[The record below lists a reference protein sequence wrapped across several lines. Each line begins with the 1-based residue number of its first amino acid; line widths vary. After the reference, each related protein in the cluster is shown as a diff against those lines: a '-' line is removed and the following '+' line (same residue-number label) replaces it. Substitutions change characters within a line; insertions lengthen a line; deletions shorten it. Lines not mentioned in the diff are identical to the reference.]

1 MKKISLLLADSAI
14 FAGASYAEDITS
26 EVVKKEALTVK
37 YGETINVIGSDAKLI
52 FDPSIPSGWE
62 GGVQYALEIQKGA
75 AVNVLNGGLID
86 MNSVKKDFKV
96 IRASGLL
103 NVDSGTVRTDKITLG
118 DSAEFILSQ
127 ANAISASSLAAT
139 YLTFGGGAARAE
151 LNVSQTF
158 VLDFRK
164 TASAEL
170 SIASSAVLTV
180 ASWYVHENIA
190 DTAAPTAVVLND
202 FVSNSIFLA
211 DSAITAYDIS
221 DDGVLSVSY
230 TQGTQVKRQNF
241 SFLDKNGDIIAMK
254 LVDGVGGKYLST
266 AIPEPAEWAAVFGA
280 LALGFAVCRRRR

>member
-1 MKKISLLLADSAI
+1 MKKISLLLAASAI

-139 YLTFGGGAARAE
+139 YLTFGGGSGSCRIECFA
-151 LNVSQTF
+151 
-158 VLDFRK
+158 DFR
-164 TASAEL
+164 SRL
-170 SIASSAVLTV
+170 SKDGQRGVEHCFLRGAYCRHLVCARK
-180 ASWYVHENIA
+180 YCRYRR
-190 DTAAPTAVVLND
+190 
-202 FVSNSIFLA
+202 SNSGCFERLCFQQHF
-211 DSAITAYDIS
+211 SRRFGNY
-221 DDGVLSVSY
+221 SV
-230 TQGTQVKRQNF
+230 RHF
-241 SFLDKNGDIIAMK
+241 
-254 LVDGVGGKYLST
+254 
-266 AIPEPAEWAAVFGA
+266 
-280 LALGFAVCRRRR
+280 RRRRFERIVYPRHASEEAEILVPRQKRRHYRHEAC

>member
-1 MKKISLLLADSAI
+1 MKKISLLLAASAI

-139 YLTFGGGAARAE
+139 YLTFGGGER
-151 LNVSQTF
+151 
-158 VLDFRK
+158 
-164 TASAEL
+164 
-170 SIASSAVLTV
+170 
-180 ASWYVHENIA
+180 
-190 DTAAPTAVVLND
+190 
-202 FVSNSIFLA
+202 
-211 DSAITAYDIS
+211 
-221 DDGVLSVSY
+221 
-230 TQGTQVKRQNF
+230 
-241 SFLDKNGDIIAMK
+241 
-254 LVDGVGGKYLST
+254 LV
-266 AIPEPAEWAAVFGA
+266 PN
-280 LALGFAVCRRRR
+280 